1 MPLTYNISYGFAFA
15 FLIYPITMIAAG
27 RKKEL
32 NPVVI
37 ALFFVFIVT
46 LYVLNVLPS
55 K

>member
-1 MPLTYNISYGFAFA
+1 
-15 FLIYPITMIAAG
+15 MIAAG

-37 ALFFVFIVT
+37 SLFFVFIVM